1 MLLKREQTEKG
12 ISSSQVAKSPSR
24 QVAKHRTMRLIL
36 LTQKKH
42 TKKGC
47 LRYEHKQ
54 PFDRDYHPLCQYL

>member
-24 QVAKHRTMRLIL
+24 QVTEHRAIRLIL
-36 LTQKKH
+36 VTQKKH

-47 LRYEHKQ
+47 LRY
-54 PFDRDYHPLCQYL
+54 RA